1 VLSAKVLYAIASVIL
16 VSLVS
21 LIGILTISVSEER
34 LRSALFVLVS
44 LAAGAM
50 FGDAFIHLLPESFQ
64 KSGDTLMPSMSVL
77 AGILG
82 FFILEKFLLW
92 RHQHSLVS
100 NNRIHPPLS
109 RCWEQPSPCWLVQ
122 AWKVSPP

>member
-21 LIGILTISVSEER
+21 LIGIITISVSEER

-50 FGDAFIHLLPESFQ
+50 FGDTFIHLLPESFQ
-64 KSGDTLMPSMSVL
+64 
-77 AGILG
+77 
-82 FFILEKFLLW
+82 
-92 RHQHSLVS
+92 
-100 NNRIHPPLS
+100 
-109 RCWEQPSPCWLVQ
+109 
-122 AWKVSPP
+122 